1 MKLVKIS
8 GDKRET
14 LGSRE
19 SKRAKRNNLV
29 PATLYGLKKDQIIFT
44 FGYREIEKMA
54 QGSTF
59 FTNVFEITVDGKT
72 DMAIVKSVQRH
83 SITDKIIHV
92 DFARVKNGESA
103 VMTIPLEF
111 ANYEKCP
118 ALKRE
123 GTALNISKRNINLEF
138 VKFDNV
144 PNRITINLEQL
155 TENVTL
161 YLKDLDL
168 PKDAK
173 PNDKD
178 DMVILAI
185 SARSS
190 SKLDDDEEETAEGET
205 EGEEEGKEEGKESKS
220 GSDDPKAA

>member
-1 MKLVKIS
+1 MKLVKIN
-8 GDKRET
+8 GEKRET

-44 FGYREIEKMA
+44 FGYREIEKIA

-72 DMAIVKSVQRH
+72 DIAIVKSVQRH

-92 DFARVKNGESA
+92 DFTRVKNGESA

-138 VKFDNV
+138 AKFDNV
-144 PNRITINLEQL
+144 PNRITIDLEKI

-161 YLKDLDL
+161 YLKDLDI
-168 PKDAK
+168 PEDAK
-173 PNDKD
+173 PSDKE

-190 SKLDDDEEETAEGET
+190 KADEEEEAEGAEGET
-205 EGEEEGKEEGKESKS
+205 EGEESKS